1 MRARDEKYFEII
13 GKNVRHF
20 RISKKLS
27 QQALAILCDKIDRS
41 KISDIENAKE
51 DFMLSTL
58 LEICEGLEISLNDVI
73 IDYGENFYLKTQAN
87 TENPS

>member
-20 RISKKLS
+20 RISRGLS
-27 QQALAILCDKIDRS
+27 QQALAVLCDKIDRS

-51 DFMLSTL
+51 DFMMSTL
-58 LEICEGLEISLNDVI
+58 LEICEGLEISLTEVI
-73 IDYGENFYLKTQAN
+73 QDHGDGFYTTMSVDSSDN
-87 TENPS
+87 

>member
-20 RISKKLS
+20 RISRGLS
-27 QQALAILCDKIDRS
+27 QQALAVLCDKIDRS

-51 DFMLSTL
+51 DFMMSTL
-58 LEICEGLEISLNDVI
+58 LEICEGLEISLNEVI
-73 IDYGENFYLKTQAN
+73 QDHGDSFYTTMSGN
-87 TENPS
+87 SSDN